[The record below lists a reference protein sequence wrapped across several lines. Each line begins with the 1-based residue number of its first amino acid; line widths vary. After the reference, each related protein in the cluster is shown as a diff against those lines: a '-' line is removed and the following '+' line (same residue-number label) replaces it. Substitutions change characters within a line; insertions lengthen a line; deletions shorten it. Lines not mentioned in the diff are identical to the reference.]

1 MATATHE
8 KTKTE
13 QAQKAENGAVER
25 KRSEQNY
32 RFVAP
37 RVNIWET
44 QDDVTLEAEMPG
56 VSKDNVQIEVKDNEL
71 TVTGKRD
78 GSGQPEGAMRLRER
92 MDVNYYRS
100 FTLGRAIDLGKIDA
114 QMRDG
119 VLRVTLHKAE
129 HVKPRVI
136 NIQ

>member
-1 MATATHE
+1 MATATQE
-8 KTKTE
+8 QTKTP
-13 QAQKAENGAVER
+13 QTQQAENGAVER
-25 KRSEQNY
+25 RSNQQNY
-32 RFVAP
+32 RFAAP
-37 RVNIWET
+37 RVNIWES
-44 QDDVTLEAEMPG
+44 QDHVTLEAEMPG
-56 VSKDNVQIEVKDNEL
+56 VSKDDVQIEVKDNEL
-71 TVTGKRD
+71 TINGKRD
-78 GSGQPEGAMRLRER
+78 GAQPEGAMRLRER

-100 FTLGRAIDLGKIDA
+100 FTLGRAIDLSKIDA

>member
-1 MATATHE
+1 MATATQE
-8 KTKTE
+8 QMRTE
-13 QAQKAENGAVER
+13 QSAKTENGAVER
-25 KRSEQNY
+25 KRPEQSH

-44 QDDVTLEAEMPG
+44 QDNVTLEAEMPG

-71 TVTGKRD
+71 TITGKRN
-78 GSGQPEGAMRLRER
+78 GGQPEGAMRLRER